1 MKHTQWEC
9 NYVSACYIRDTIL
22 QQRNAREIWEVVSFL
37 FLISLL
43 STFLLLLLVELI
55 AQKAVWAKLK
65 LINRKLTISF
75 IFWSFPQNKITSE
88 KKSPSDHVFLMII
101 FQVVSNFQSR
111 WVELN
116 LLFVAALV
124 RARGTSKNTSVCNY
138 LHVYLLSFNWRI
150 RHKTR

>member
-1 MKHTQWEC
+1 MFLL
-9 NYVSACYIRDTIL
+9 VIIRDTIL

-37 FLISLL
+37 FLVSLL

-88 KKSPSDHVFLMII
+88 KKSPSVCDHVFIMII
-101 FQVVSNFQSR
+101 FSSFKFSKSLGRAKSSICGGVGACAR
-111 WVELN
+111 
-116 LLFVAALV
+116 LFKKHFCL
-124 RARGTSKNTSVCNY
+124 
-138 LHVYLLSFNWRI
+138 
-150 RHKTR
+150 

>member
-1 MKHTQWEC
+1 MFLL
-9 NYVSACYIRDTIL
+9 VIIRDTIL

-37 FLISLL
+37 FLASLL

-88 KKSPSDHVFLMII
+88 KKSPSVCDHVFIMII

-124 RARGTSKNTSVCNY
+124 RARGSSKTTSVCNY
-138 LHVYLLSFNWRI
+138 LHVYLLSFSWRI